1 MAHDRAFKKK
11 TSCRAAL
18 IEKNQDQNDIIQKKW
33 FLRSFLNL
41 NQWFVSGQRKRIGE
55 EYEMGYHSSSG
66 FIFNKLHQ
74 NNNK

>member
-1 MAHDRAFKKK
+1 MAHDRAFKK

-55 EYEMGYHSSSG
+55 E
-66 FIFNKLHQ
+66 
-74 NNNK
+74 

>member
-11 TSCRAAL
+11 NKLSCCTDR
-18 IEKNQDQNDIIQKKW
+18 KNQDQNDIIQKKW